1 MVVTLVCFSAVLF
14 MSTGSKEKVYDTH
27 THTTLLLQMLT
38 EGHRER
44 LKENLQ
50 ISKVSSGEES

>member
-27 THTTLLLQMLT
+27 NTLTTNADGGASGAF
-38 EGHRER
+38 EREFTNI
-44 LKENLQ
+44 K
-50 ISKVSSGEES
+50 SF